1 MILDCIART
10 FFAPGFLAA
19 RFAAAAGAALAFDCA
34 TDFDLEPSAA
44 SAARLLAA
52 GLASGIDLDFGFVL
66 AAALEPAGLAWRPT
80 GPLSLDLDLAGA
92 ARFRGGG
99 ERCTFELIHASE
111 RPSSMPAATRA
122 SKKCARM

>member
-1 MILDCIART
+1 MIFDCIART
-10 FFAPGFLAA
+10 FFAPSFLAA
-19 RFAAAAGAALAFDCA
+19 SFAAAAGAALAFDCA
-34 TDFDLEPSAA
+34 TDFDLELSAA
-44 SAARLLAA
+44 GAARLLAA

-66 AAALEPAGLAWRPT
+66 AAALEPAGLAWRLA
-80 GPLSLDLDLAGA
+80 GPLSLDLDLAA
-92 ARFRGGG
+92 VARFRGG